1 MCGHPPWRLRHSILS
16 KSVAYGDKGKFD
28 SWPSGAGT
36 VKPPVFKE
44 MANWRHKIRKPEE
57 NGYQLAT
64 LWNFAGLFGTR
75 AFLGGPADQLK
86 PTT

>member
-1 MCGHPPWRLRHSILS
+1 
-16 KSVAYGDKGKFD
+16 
-28 SWPSGAGT
+28 
-36 VKPPVFKE
+36 